1 MANYYDL
8 DDILTEEETV
18 NVHFRF
24 EAAGLGVL
32 DPGSEHENIDAGSD
46 VDIPLWL
53 AHDLCNR
60 KFVTVKL
67 PYFYNERVKKEIR
80 ADASCVDLRR
90 WCPYFYELGLKLAPM
105 SSDPTLGSFL
115 LYCLQGRYKE
125 MLCKSHTVAL
135 TTAPKFVTLLT
146 QEEFHLFEAARDS
159 MKAFNKWRFQGCR
172 LERAAVLGRKR
183 RHIAVLSP
191 FELS

>member
-8 DDILTEEETV
+8 DDILTEEE
-18 NVHFRF
+18 
-24 EAAGLGVL
+24 
-32 DPGSEHENIDAGSD
+32 IDAGSD